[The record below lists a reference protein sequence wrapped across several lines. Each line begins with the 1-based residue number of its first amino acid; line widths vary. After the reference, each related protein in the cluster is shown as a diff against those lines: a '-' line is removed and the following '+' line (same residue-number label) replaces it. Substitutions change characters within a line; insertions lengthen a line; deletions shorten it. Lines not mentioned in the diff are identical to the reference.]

1 MNLVAKFLVSNQ
13 PDSAIFSTVTQPTPL
28 PLPKLRLSEPVLF
41 VWILLGF
48 NALAIGL
55 YYSGVYGLQQIV
67 APTMEV
73 LRPAQWREFGLLE
86 FVQHGLLLAIIWV
99 LVKSAL
105 ANRSVVER
113 VLLAGATAAFVFL
126 FLEEIDYGLHFYELA
141 TGKYAAVSARNWHN
155 QWGGELENATVL
167 KRLNDAVII
176 LWFILLPLLTRVP
189 RLGAWLRR
197 FPLVPSLWFTLGFF
211 LSLVCSK
218 FAHYLD
224 DQGLAVINGVD
235 GNLSGTIAE
244 FRETSTYYLY
254 FLYALTISKL
264 NPMLYRPRE
273 VSSG

>member
-1 MNLVAKFLVSNQ
+1 M
-13 PDSAIFSTVTQPTPL
+13 
-28 PLPKLRLSEPVLF
+28 PKLRLSDPVLF

-48 NALAIGL
+48 NALAIGF
-55 YYSGVYGLQQIV
+55 YYSGVHGLQQVI
-67 APTMEV
+67 APTMGV
-73 LRPAQWREFGLLE
+73 LRPSQWREFGLLE

-99 LVKSAL
+99 LLKSAIT
-105 ANRSVVER
+105 RTDITER
-113 VLLAGATAAFVFL
+113 VLLVSAAAAFIFL

-141 TGKYAAVSARNWHN
+141 TGNYAEVPVRNWHN
-155 QWGGELENATVL
+155 QWGSELENATVL

-176 LWFILLPLLTRVP
+176 LWFILLPLLTRLP
-189 RLGAWLRR
+189 RLGGWLRG

-254 FLYALTISKL
+254 FLYALKVSKL
-264 NPMLYRPRE
+264 DPMLYRAGAKPLP
-273 VSSG
+273 